1 MKNIQNLARFSLK
14 KFLDMLQYYYRVK
27 MDELEIEKYLRLR
40 GRISVFL
47 SNAED

>member
-1 MKNIQNLARFSLK
+1 MKNIQNLARFSLEK
-14 KFLDMLQYYYRVK
+14 VFGYVTILLQSK